1 MSPDIR
7 SRPPPDLPVMLIA
20 TLIVSLHLTASGFQ
34 LEAAGWRP
42 IQPFDQTTEVVEADT
57 GASKNEDTLKTMVDV
72 GTKGHDLVT
81 GVRDDS
87 AARRADSTIGLT
99 DEIALTPK
107 AGVTPSITD
116 AAGGTGDVAAKVAKR
131 LRPRAGMLK
140 IAIITLVV
148 GGGIVAAV
156 GATIA
161 KAVSEVRK
169 RSGARHDGREDG
181 ENPEPSAPTA

>member
-1 MSPDIR
+1 
-7 SRPPPDLPVMLIA
+7 MLIVA
-20 TLIVSLHLTASGFQ
+20 LFVSLHLTASGFQ

-42 IQPFDQTTEVVEADT
+42 IQAFDQTTEVVEADT

-72 GTKGHDLVT
+72 GTKGHELVT
-81 GVRDDS
+81 GVRDHR

-99 DEIALTPK
+99 DEVALIPK

-131 LRPRAGMLK
+131 LGPRILQIG
-140 IAIITLVV
+140 IITLVV
-148 GGGIVAAV
+148 CGGIVTAV
-156 GATIA
+156 GAASA
-161 KAVSEVRK
+161 KVVSEVRK

-181 ENPEPSAPTA
+181 ENLETAAPNA